1 MQPDTARP
9 VVEAVLVTVAMVGI
23 GFASLWA
30 YMQARRHAPG
40 AVQELV
46 QLTTELSNRLTTLER
61 DRDRDYL
68 ERQAERQR
76 DYAIIAK
83 LQRRVADLEHGVE
96 RLGAQVVRL
105 GGVPEWELPPAEP
118 LPVVQ
123 TVIDDTALYRS
134 IAALFDV
141 DELDDLAF
149 RLGIEPDELDGKRR
163 DTRARSL
170 VQYCKRRDLL
180 PELIDIARQ
189 LRPEGR
195 F

>member
-1 MQPDTARP
+1 MQPDTARL

-76 DYAIIAK
+76 DDAIIAK

-149 RLGIEPDELDGKRR
+149 RLGIEPDEIDGKRR